1 MSRYTGPVWRVSRR
15 LNYSILGTGEELQ
28 KRQTVPGQHGND
40 RQKKKTDYGVQM
52 AEKQKLRYTY
62 GVSEKQF
69 QRLFLIAKKDKSKVT
84 GLYFMQILESRLDN
98 LVYRCGFAVTRR
110 QARQLVNHG
119 HVTVNGK
126 KVDIPSYLCS
136 IGDVI
141 SFKESSKN
149 LQVVREAIEKKP
161 HIVAFV
167 ESDPNRVEGK
177 FVRYPERNELPSEID
192 DSQVVEYYNRKL

>member
-1 MSRYTGPVWRVSRR
+1 MSRYTGPVWRISRR
-15 LNYSILGTGEELQ
+15 LNFSVLGTGEELQ

-40 RQKKKTDYGVQM
+40 RQKKKTDYGIQM
-52 AEKQKLRYTY
+52 QEKQKLRYTY

-141 SFKESSKN
+141 SFKDSSKS

-161 HIVAFV
+161 NIPAFV
-167 ESDPNRVEGK
+167 SVDQNKVEGTL
-177 FVRYPERNELPSEID
+177 VRLPERDELPSEID
-192 DSQVVEYYNRKL
+192 DSQVVEFYNRKL